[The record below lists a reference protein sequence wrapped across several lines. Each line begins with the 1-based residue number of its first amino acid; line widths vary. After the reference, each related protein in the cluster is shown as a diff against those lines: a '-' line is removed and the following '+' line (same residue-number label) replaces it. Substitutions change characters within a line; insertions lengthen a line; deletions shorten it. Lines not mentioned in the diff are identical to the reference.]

1 MLGMGMTLSAQ
12 TARVQLNLKQ
22 VSLKELFA
30 ELERKTPYRFSY
42 QEGILDTSKKHH
54 PERNQYRGRITP
66 QAYPAC
72 AQAPA

>member
-1 MLGMGMTLSAQ
+1 MLGIGMTLSAQ

-42 QEGILDTSKKHH
+42 QEGILDTSK
-54 PERNQYRGRITP
+54 NITLSETSIEVG
-66 QAYPAC
+66 
-72 AQAPA
+72 